1 VFVSRLP
8 DWMIMKKARLAVLGS
23 AVLAGGA
30 AAWLLPSPPPPPPP
44 PTQVVQAG
52 PNIETEDVLIAGK
65 DLPMGTL
72 VGSEGDITWQP
83 WPKAAVSV
91 IMVKKP
97 ENAGA
102 VTALLDEIKGS
113 VTRGS
118 FLQGEPIRR
127 DKLVK
132 GPNSGFLSAIL
143 PSGMRAL
150 AINTDQGGSS
160 TAGGFILPND
170 RVDIIRI
177 YRDDEAS
184 KSRGAEV
191 ISSETIVANVRVL
204 AIAENVQEKN
214 GERFVKGQNATLE
227 LTPAQSELVVA
238 SQRISGGTLSLAL
251 RSMLDANK
259 NDPVNREKD
268 NSLTVVRFGVSTQAG
283 TR

>member
-1 VFVSRLP
+1 M
-8 DWMIMKKARLAVLGS
+8 DMKKARLAVLGL
-23 AVLAGGA
+23 ALLAGGG
-30 AAWLLPSPPPPPPP
+30 AAWMIASPPPPAPVAH
-44 PTQVVQAG
+44 VVEAA
-52 PNIETEDVLIAGK
+52 PAVETDDVLVAARE
-65 DLPMGTL
+65 LPMGTL
-72 VGSEGDITWQP
+72 ITDHGDMVWQP
-83 WPKAAVSV
+83 WPRSALSALM
-91 IMVKKP
+91 IKKSDS
-97 ENAGA
+97 AT
-102 VTALLDEIKGS
+102 VVDDLKGS
-113 VTRGS
+113 VSRSS

-132 GPNSGFLSAIL
+132 GPNSGYLSAIL

-184 KSRGAEV
+184 KSKGSEV
-191 ISSETIVANVRVL
+191 ISSDTVVANVRVL

-227 LTPAQSELVVA
+227 LTPSQVETVVS

-251 RSMLDANK
+251 RSMLDANN
-259 NDPVNREKD
+259 NDVVAKD
-268 NSLTVVRFGVSTQAG
+268 KDGSLTVVRYGVAVSTGKQ
-283 TR
+283 